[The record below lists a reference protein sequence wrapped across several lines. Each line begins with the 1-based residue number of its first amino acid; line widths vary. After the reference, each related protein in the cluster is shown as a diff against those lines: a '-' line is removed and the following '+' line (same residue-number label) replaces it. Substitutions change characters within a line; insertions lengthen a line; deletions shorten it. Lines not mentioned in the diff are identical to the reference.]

1 MTVHIRDI
9 MEGNLEN
16 ISDKAMCGDSGNKLA
31 FAIPS
36 FSDCIRCRNRWH
48 EEKTRDPVR
57 HKVRVKMHGVLNGGY
72 SLD

>member
-1 MTVHIRDI
+1 

-16 ISDKAMCGDSGNKLA
+16 ISDKAMCGDSGPKLA
-31 FAIPS
+31 FSIPS
-36 FSDCIRCRNRWH
+36 HSTCTRCKVRWY
-48 EEKTRDPVR
+48 EEKTKDPVR